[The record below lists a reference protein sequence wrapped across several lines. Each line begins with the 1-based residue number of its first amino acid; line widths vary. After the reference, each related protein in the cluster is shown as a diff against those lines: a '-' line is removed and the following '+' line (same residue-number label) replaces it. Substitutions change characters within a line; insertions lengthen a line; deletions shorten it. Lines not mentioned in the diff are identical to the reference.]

1 MKIISKKNNTK
12 HIVVTRGKLGSIWY
26 EKKYNKFYF
35 CPAFANNIID
45 KTGSGDTLYAISSLL
60 IRFTKNIKFSLYAG
74 SMASVDNLSD
84 YGNKKILEKNNFIK
98 SIIYSK
104 V

>member
-1 MKIISKKNNTK
+1 
-12 HIVVTRGKLGSIWY
+12 
-26 EKKYNKFYF
+26 
-35 CPAFANNIID
+35 
-45 KTGSGDTLYAISSLL
+45 L